1 MFGIREFSAVINPPQ
16 VAILAVGGTQELLG
30 AQART
35 RRVMTVQL
43 SCDRRAVDDVDAAMF
58 LQVFR
63 DTIQNPMA
71 MFAGGLH
78 APAQANASKSP
89 QV

>member
-30 AQART
+30 PHASV

-71 MFAGGLH
+71 MFAGQAL
-78 APAQANASKSP
+78 AAQPPAAEKSP
-89 QV
+89 RV